1 MKRFT
6 RMIRAGLCGLLLAGA
21 LLAVSFPAMADKI
34 HLKDGRVLEGTLV
47 RETSTFVQFK
57 IKVGGIESTQTFQKD
72 EVVKVEKDN
81 PGATDPK
88 PEDKKP
94 DTVASGDAKKDSAEA
109 KKAEEEKRLN
119 SGTTRVAILHFGPPS
134 EWGKSIG
141 DTVGVEITAAT
152 FRKAIPLLEKD
163 KVDVVVIQINS
174 GGGALSEMDPFQQ
187 LFQYEYKP
195 RFRTVGWVESAI
207 SCAAMSPY
215 SIEEFYFLPNG
226 NLGACTAW
234 HGNLQ
239 NMEGPG
245 LTLLLAQMEQVSQ
258 WGRRSPFIMKAM
270 QIQVPLSATIDERT
284 GEVHWFQDTTG
295 EIQVNPAN
303 QILTL
308 TAQQAVRLKFAKGI
322 AKDKEELAKV
332 MGINEVVW
340 AGEEAS
346 RFVDESLKLAD
357 KGQKRWQTVYQQ
369 YGIQVEFASQEQDRQ
384 KRGSFVGKARQ
395 YLNELHK
402 MYNDNPN
409 FGMVT
414 GMPPN
419 FFDEEEQRLRDLM
432 R

>member
-1 MKRFT
+1 M
-6 RMIRAGLCGLLLAGA
+6 
-21 LLAVSFPAMADKI
+21 
-34 HLKDGRVLEGTLV
+34 
-47 RETSTFVQFK
+47 
-57 IKVGGIESTQTFQKD
+57 
-72 EVVKVEKDN
+72 
-81 PGATDPK
+81 
-88 PEDKKP
+88 
-94 DTVASGDAKKDSAEA
+94 
-109 KKAEEEKRLN
+109 
-119 SGTTRVAILHFGPPS
+119 AILHFGPPS

-234 HGNLQ
+234 HGNLE

-258 WGRRSPFIMKAM
+258 WGRRSPFIMRSM
-270 QIQVPLSATIDERT
+270 QMQEPLSATIDERT

-369 YGIQVEFASQEQDRQ
+369 YGIQIQFASQEQDRQ